1 MTSIEESIPGDWIGL
16 KVPPG
21 REDSLETDDGTMVG
35 NKVPMSC
42 YRSIRGIFSKMARR
56 VSVQRSLTSDV
67 FTVTAYV

>member
-16 KVPPG
+16 KGPLS

-35 NKVPMSC
+35 NKVPLSC
-42 YRSIRGIFSKMARR
+42 YWSIRGMFSKMARM
-56 VSVQRSLTSDV
+56 VSVQRSLTSEV